1 VTVDGV
7 RIKKLTRV
15 QSEVF
20 AVALPKDN
28 VFISP
33 CSPLPVPANVNSP
46 AVDDG
51 FYVPLD
57 PLPVGPHT
65 LRFHAESPAGLLQQD
80 ITYNLTFVPVSLK

>member
-33 CSPLPVPANVNSP
+33 CSPLPVPANVYSP

-51 FYVPLD
+51 FYVLLD

-80 ITYNLTFVPVSLK
+80 ITYNLTVVPVSLK